1 MALNLSWSIF
11 KDRLGEERLG
21 LPNGTGSGFLMNGLS
36 EKNGDQIGLWDWGDG
51 FDDSFDYGNGDF
63 SWNDSREPVYRDIID
78 LLPVDPFGMG
88 ISSTFTAITGFL
100 ENLEVG
106 NYARG
111 DVMSKTD
118 CSLFDELEAFWDHAM
133 AFQAFPGISDEVG
146 VASRAEE
153 YFMAECWGSSYFGG
167 FEPVYGVEYVQD
179 CCRASIL
186 ADSQDSLHETGDDAE
201 MGDTHS
207 ALSFSLRYLGVH
219 DLLSAEMVCK
229 SLRSAVN
236 YHLLWTIIHIDQPL
250 NDRITDDVLL
260 ELSNRAKGDLQY
272 LSLTDCTKITD
283 GGLLQVL
290 SNNLKT
296 TKLSVAGCTRL
307 SIDGVVNCLKIF
319 NTLAITGIKRL
330 RVGGIY
336 GVTQSHFEELRFLVG
351 VTNLTPHMN
360 NKQHFYH
367 RGKSYISLD
376 DDRALDIEM
385 CPRCQ
390 NFRLVYDCPLEKCE
404 GRNHETQICKACTLC
419 IPRCVDCG
427 RCIFDGEFEE
437 LFCLDFLCSFC
448 GKDQSKCH
456 EAEGKDG

>member
-11 KDRLGEERLG
+11 DDRLGEERLG

-36 EKNGDQIGLWDWGDG
+36 EKKGDQIGLWDWSDG
-51 FDDSFDYGNGDF
+51 FDDSFDYGNSDVT
-63 SWNDSREPVYRDIID
+63 WNDSREPVCRDILD
-78 LLPVDPFGMG
+78 LLPADPFGMG
-88 ISSTFTAITGFL
+88 ISSTFTAMTGFL

-111 DVMSKTD
+111 DVSMSKTN
-118 CSLFDELEAFWDHAM
+118 CSLLDELEAFWDHAM
-133 AFQAFPGISDEVG
+133 AFQAFPGISDDVG

-153 YFMAECWGSSYFGG
+153 YFMADCWGSSYFGG
-167 FEPVYGVEYVQD
+167 FEPVYGVEHMQV
-179 CCRASIL
+179 CCSASSFGE
-186 ADSQDSLHETGDDAE
+186 SQDFLHETRDDAE
-201 MGDTHS
+201 MVETQS

-236 YHLLWTIIHIDQPL
+236 YHLLWTVIHIDQSL

-260 ELSNRAKGDLQY
+260 QLSNRAKGDLQC

-283 GGLLQVL
+283 VGLLQVL

-296 TKLSVAGCTRL
+296 TKLSVAGCTRI

-319 NTLAITGIKRL
+319 NSVAIMGIKQL

-336 GVTQSHFEELRFLVG
+336 GVTQSHFEELRSLVG
-351 VTNLTPHMN
+351 VCNLTPQKN
-360 NKQHFYH
+360 NKQRFYH
-367 RGKSYISLD
+367 RGKAYISLD

-390 NFRLVYDCPLEKCE
+390 NFRALGGSHQLSMNRILCYWLIIFWCWPGNGAVESSLVFDL
-404 GRNHETQICKACTLC
+404 TAATLF
-419 IPRCVDCG
+419 ILKPKWVEPG
-427 RCIFDGEFEE
+427 DGVQ
-437 LFCLDFLCSFC
+437 LW
-448 GKDQSKCH
+448 G
-456 EAEGKDG
+456 